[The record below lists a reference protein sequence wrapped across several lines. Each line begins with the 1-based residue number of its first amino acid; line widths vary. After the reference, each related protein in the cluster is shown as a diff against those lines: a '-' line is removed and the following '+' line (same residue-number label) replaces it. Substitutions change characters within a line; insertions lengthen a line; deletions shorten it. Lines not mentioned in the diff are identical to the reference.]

1 MQRKIIL
8 IPLFFISTVF
18 SGQVNPKHIF
28 SQNKKLVGEIVTDHG
43 YGTGFLFGHDD
54 AIITAKHL
62 VDGVSKISVFLE
74 KKRYNVDQVYY
85 FDNNIDIAILKLD
98 RDTKPIKVKYRISNA
113 GALDPVLLIANPYG
127 LARTV
132 TTGYISNI
140 INKNGNIYYIA
151 TAASSL
157 GSSGGPVFNYNGAL
171 VGVHTGNYGGVHQ
184 SIISMDTII
193 GNIDEISLMPTYKY
207 FEKTRNIFNSLK
219 KIFSNR
225 VDYLNTALKK

>member
-1 MQRKIIL
+1 LQRKIIL

-62 VDGVSKISVFLE
+62 VDGVSRISVILE
-74 KKRYNVDQVYY
+74 GEKYNVDQVYY
-85 FDNNIDIAILKLD
+85 FENSIDIAILKLD

-207 FEKTRNIFNSLK
+207 FGRTRRIFGSLK
-219 KIFSNR
+219 NAIYKPVN
-225 VDYLNTALKK
+225 YLNTVLNK